1 MQLDQLTMKRSRSKR
16 NNLEQIQAMLPRSL
30 KQLLKIYDVEELGVW
45 LVVAPNQVV
54 FSVPKY
60 TDLTTNAA
68 RSVRQTCHRRIKQ
81 IKQTYTEK
89 YKLAEFKV
97 MPRLAAVV
105 AADLEV
111 SYNQALVMND
121 KDMVEYLSTVNVM
134 HYLNQRCIKCD
145 HYATEVGFNDKAE
158 SVVECVACGHIFIDS
173 VASNARLWV
182 INLIGKGKNTYDH

>member
-1 MQLDQLTMKRSRSKR
+1 MNHTRSKR

-30 KQLLKIYDVEELGVW
+30 KQLLKIYEVEELGIW

-60 TDLTTNAA
+60 TDLTTKAA

-81 IKQTYTEK
+81 IKQTYAEK
-89 YKLAEFKV
+89 YTLAEFKV

-105 AADLEV
+105 AADMEV
-111 SYNQALVMND
+111 SYNQVLVMKDND
-121 KDMVEYLSTVNVM
+121 MAEYLSTVNVM

-182 INLIGKGKNTYDH
+182 INLIGKGRNTHDH